1 MAKILMIIPPERFRD
16 EELFQTR
23 DELETAGYKIIVAS
37 THRGTCPGS
46 RGGQAVAELTLD
58 EVKIEEYEAVVFVGG
73 GGSKLLF
80 DNPMAQTIARKICE
94 KGKVVA
100 AICLAP
106 VILAKAGLLEN
117 KKATVAGTEAKIL
130 ESHGATYTGPGVTV
144 DGNIVT
150 ANAPKSSRLFGK
162 KIVEALAV
170 HVSTI

>member
-16 EELFQTR
+16 EELFETR
-23 DELETAGYKIIVAS
+23 DELETAGYKPVIAS
-37 THRGTCPGS
+37 TRRGTCLGS
-46 RGGQAVAELTLD
+46 RGGQAVAEFTLD
-58 EVKIEEYEAVVFVGG
+58 EIKIDEYEAVVYVGG

-80 DNPMAQTIARKICE
+80 DNLAAQSIAKNMLG

-117 KKATVAGTEAKIL
+117 KNATVAGIEAKTL
-130 ESHGATYTGPGVTV
+130 EKFGATYTGPGVTV

-150 ANAPKSSRLFGK
+150 ANAPKASRLFGK
-162 KIVEALAV
+162 KIVETLAGQV
-170 HVSTI
+170 